1 MMWALSHTLKSK
13 PPLFR
18 PRGQFV
24 NKLLPLVVTTVQ
36 HSEFNEN
43 ATIRCL
49 TISKYSAKHL
59 GFPRAVFDLTEQLFL
74 LGFFGQVK
82 AVMWEIDDGTDLS

>member
-1 MMWALSHTLKSK
+1 MRALSHTLKSK

-59 GFPRAVFDLTEQLFL
+59 GFPRAVFDLTT
-74 LGFFGQVK
+74 FFAWFFWSGESSYVG
-82 AVMWEIDDGTDLS
+82 DR

>member
-18 PRGQFV
+18 PCGQFV
-24 NKLLPLVVTTVQ
+24 NKRLPLVVATATVQ

-49 TISKYSAKHL
+49 ILAISKYSAKHL
-59 GFPRAVFDLTEQLFL
+59 GFPRAVFDLTEQLLFFL
-74 LGFFGQVK
+74 VR
-82 AVMWEIDDGTDLS
+82 

>member
-1 MMWALSHTLKSK
+1 M
-13 PPLFR
+13 
-18 PRGQFV
+18 

-82 AVMWEIDDGTDLS
+82 AVMWEIDDGTDLN